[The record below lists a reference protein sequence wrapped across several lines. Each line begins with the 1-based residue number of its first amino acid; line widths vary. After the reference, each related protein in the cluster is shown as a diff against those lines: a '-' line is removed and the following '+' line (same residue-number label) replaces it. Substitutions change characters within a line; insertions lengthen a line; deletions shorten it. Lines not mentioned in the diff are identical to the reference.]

1 MANPS
6 TGSTANP
13 LDQLRDIHLPEPVSW
28 WPLAPGW
35 WILIIGGCLLSA
47 WLIQFLYRRY
57 RANRYRRQALQQLKQ
72 LQLTSS
78 AQQQLRKLFELLKQT
93 ANSAYPNRHPG
104 SKSIEL
110 FIYFLQNSC
119 EKSVFE
125 NLDLQLDKALYSN
138 SEPTSSNSEQLF
150 EDARIW
156 MKEHK
161 AAHQLKPGK
170 LELGKLEPEKPERY
184 KPC

>member
-6 TGSTANP
+6 TESAANP

-35 WILIIGGCLLSA
+35 WILIIGGGVLSA
-47 WLIQFLYRRY
+47 WLIHYLYRRY

-72 LQLTSS
+72 LQLTGNP
-78 AQQQLRKLFELLKQT
+78 QQQLRELFELLKRT
-93 ANSAYPNRHPG
+93 ANSTYPNRHPG
-104 SKSIEL
+104 SKGIEL
-110 FIYFLQNSC
+110 FICFLQNSC
-119 EKSVFE
+119 DKSVFE

-138 SEPTSSNSEQLF
+138 SEPRSSNSEQLF

-156 MKEHK
+156 IKEHK
-161 AAHQLKPGK
+161 AAHQLEP
-170 LELGKLEPEKPERY
+170 GKLEPEKLEPE